1 VRTRVGVVGAGP
13 AGLVLANLLVRAG
26 IETVVVERQPRE
38 HVEQRARAGL
48 LEHRTVHWLHERGL
62 ADRLVREGTRH
73 GVCEFR
79 LLDQRV
85 RVDYAALSG
94 GSRHWVYPQQFLV
107 RDLIAE
113 LEHAGC
119 APLFETA
126 ARAVVGAAGDRP
138 RIVCD
143 GLDLDCDYV
152 VGCDGFQ
159 GIARAAFP
167 AALGTTVGHR
177 YPYDWLTVL
186 AEVDR
191 PAEAVV
197 YGLHAEGFAGMMPR
211 TPTVSRFYLQCPP
224 GDTPDRW
231 PAVRVVEQLRDR
243 LTVGDATLPRLGDIL
258 ATQVLAMRCAV
269 SEPLRHGRLFLAG
282 DAAHVLT
289 PSGAKGANLAIAD
302 AGALAEALIAC
313 CLEGDA
319 HGLDTYTEHRLRE
332 IWRTQEF
339 SDRLLR
345 LLHLPAGEEPGF
357 ALRMRL
363 GAISRLTEPGPHAA
377 AFAHQ
382 YAGSVGHV

>member
-1 VRTRVGVVGAGP
+1 VGIVGAGP

-26 IETVVVERQPRE
+26 VETVVVERQTRE

-48 LEHRTVHWLHERGL
+48 LEDRTVRRLHERGL

-79 LLDQRV
+79 LLDRCV
-85 RVDYAALSG
+85 PLDYAALSG

-119 APLFETA
+119 PPLFETA
-126 ARAVVGAAGDRP
+126 AHAVVDAAGDRP

-143 GLDLDCDYV
+143 GLDVDCDYV
-152 VGCDGFQ
+152 AGCDGFQ

-167 AALGTTVGHR
+167 AALGSTVGHR
-177 YPYDWLTVL
+177 YPFDWLTVL

-191 PAEAVV
+191 PADAVA
-197 YGLHAEGFAGMMPR
+197 YALHPDGFAGMMPR

-224 GDTPDRW
+224 GDSPERW
-231 PAVRVVEQLRDR
+231 PAARVVEQLRNR
-243 LTVGDATLPRLGDIL
+243 LAVGGATLPRLGDIL
-258 ATQVLAMRCAV
+258 ATQVLGMRCAV
-269 SEPLRHGRLFLAG
+269 TEPLRHGRLFLAG

-302 AGALAEALIAC
+302 AWALAEALIAC
-313 CLEGDA
+313 CLEGDE
-319 HGLDTYTEHRLRE
+319 HGLDTYTERRSTE

-345 LLHLPAGEEPGF
+345 LLHLPADEEPEF

-363 GAISRLTEPGPHAA
+363 GAISRLTEPGPHAT

-382 YAGSVGHV
+382 YAGTVGHV